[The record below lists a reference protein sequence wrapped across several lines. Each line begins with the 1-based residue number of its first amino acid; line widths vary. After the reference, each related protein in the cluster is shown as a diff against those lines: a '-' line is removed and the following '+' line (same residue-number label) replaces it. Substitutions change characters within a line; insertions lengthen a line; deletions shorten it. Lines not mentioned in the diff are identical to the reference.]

1 MVYFFNKIYNLHN
14 YNKTTTNHFF
24 QQHENKTQWIYYHGS
39 ITVFGIKYSTLLE
52 AGTKNKLIRQINNFC
67 LYRFT
72 DENSSQNNEMLWEK
86 LIVQNKSVSN
96 NDMP

>member
-1 MVYFFNKIYNLHN
+1 MKIKLS
-14 YNKTTTNHFF
+14 
-24 QQHENKTQWIYYHGS
+24 GS

-52 AGTKNKLIRQINNFC
+52 AGTKNKLIRHINNFC

-72 DENSSQNNEMLWEK
+72 ATEENSSQNNEMLWEK